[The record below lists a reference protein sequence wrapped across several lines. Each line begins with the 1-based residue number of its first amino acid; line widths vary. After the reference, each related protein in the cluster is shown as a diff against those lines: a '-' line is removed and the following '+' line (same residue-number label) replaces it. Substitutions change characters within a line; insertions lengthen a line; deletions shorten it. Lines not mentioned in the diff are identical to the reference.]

1 MHMLKTELRRSRP
14 VGSFLAVTAVVVGV
28 IVGAGILGDRLL
40 QVHQPFKTT
49 IIDRTPAVS
58 LKQLRDLAEY
68 KAASGDFEVLI
79 DIEKD
84 VKWLPAAVAGER
96 TFFVGVGSVDAVV
109 DFSAVD
115 VRDVQIADD
124 RSTVTIVLP
133 SARLTPAVVDPARS
147 HVAARNRGLLER
159 VSGAFSDSP
168 TSEQPLYLAAAAKMQ
183 AAATDTELQTR
194 AEANTTTM
202 LRTLLGSLGYP
213 NVVVRFDPT
222 RLPVDPAA

>member
-1 MHMLKTELRRSRP
+1 VHMMKTERRRSRS
-14 VGSFLAVTAVVVGV
+14 VGSFLAVTAVVIGV

-49 IIDRTPAVS
+49 IVDRSPAVS
-58 LKQLRDLAEY
+58 LQQLRDLAEY

-79 DIEKD
+79 DVEKD
-84 VKWLPAAVAGER
+84 VKWLPAVVAGER

-109 DFSAVD
+109 DFSAID

-133 SARLTPAVVDPARS
+133 SAHLTPAVVDPARS

-183 AAATDTELQTR
+183 AAAGETELQTR

-213 NVVVRFDPT
+213 NVTVRFDPT
-222 RLPVDPAA
+222 RLPAEPAA

>member
-159 VSGAFSDSP
+159 VSGAYSDSP
-168 TSEQPLYLAAAAKMQ
+168 TSEQPLYLAAAAKRQ